1 PIRLFDLLSG
11 VDHTL
16 LLTSDG
22 SAESINSLEKVAD
35 AAIRSAHGLL
45 DVYAIVPPGTVTVDS
60 LVPIIEDNAS
70 QLCAAYGVEGTAALV
85 IRPDGYLG
93 FRGHPENVSDYFTK
107 LFAVNQE

>member
-1 PIRLFDLLSG
+1 MQYPIRLFDLLSG

-45 DVYAIVPPGTVTVDS
+45 DVYAIDRKSVV
-60 LVPIIEDNAS
+60 
-70 QLCAAYGVEGTAALV
+70 
-85 IRPDGYLG
+85 
-93 FRGHPENVSDYFTK
+93 
-107 LFAVNQE
+107 